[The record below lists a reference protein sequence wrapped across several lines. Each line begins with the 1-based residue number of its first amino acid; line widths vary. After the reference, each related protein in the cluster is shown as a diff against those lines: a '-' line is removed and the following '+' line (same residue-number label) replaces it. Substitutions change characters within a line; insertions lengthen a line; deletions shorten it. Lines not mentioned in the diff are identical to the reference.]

1 MFHWFVKVPNVSTSE
16 IKSQLNLDIVLLDER
31 TLAEYRSGHIRG
43 AKNVPLNRISQY
55 EAKGKQPHY
64 IICQSGMRS
73 KQAAKILAKKGL
85 QVVNVKGGM
94 NAWKDRMIGGK

>member
-1 MFHWFVKVPNVSTSE
+1 MFHWFVKVPNVSTNE
-16 IKSQLNLDIVLLDER
+16 LKSRLNQDAVLLDVR
-31 TLAEYRSGHIRG
+31 TPSEYRSGHIRG

-73 KQAAKILAKKGL
+73 KQAAKISEKRASSF
-85 QVVNVKGGM
+85 
-94 NAWKDRMIGGK
+94 